1 MKRIRAILATALL
14 GLGGIMTAPAV
25 QALTITHTEEKIDLG
40 AAPLPNTTTLGTT
53 VNGAG
58 TPIGVVVSGGAGGV
72 LNIIDL
78 KTRANIASH
87 VLDDSARNAGEEVHA
102 WGYVTLSNGH
112 VMIATSNAGL
122 YDVDPQ
128 NYQVK
133 KLSSDDQPGYK
144 TNKIKENGK
153 FFWDIT
159 KDDNDKVYIASFSN
173 NTGAG
178 GRVFTY
184 DGKATGDKWGDLL
197 GQISP
202 DQTTAR
208 SVAYDNGTLY
218 IGMGQTRPEIIA
230 VNTKNPSEKRTVP
243 LENSAVNGTH
253 EILYLEALDGRLYS
267 TVDSK
272 DACKGTGTCVIDAAN
287 GKVSD
292 TLQTWSSRTIKRA
305 GEKSKVYYIYNSGS
319 KGGILREYDPGTKS
333 TKDLNPNGQLAPRLG
348 RNSWATDNVLL
359 TNDMNSGAM
368 TVYDSG
374 NVSNLPTGTLKGSE
388 RGIQTLT
395 TGPDGN
401 IYGGFY
407 MSGTQML
414 KITTS
419 GTPKAELLDGMPT
432 GQVEGFANVGNKLVA
447 GIYPGARLSVFDPGS
462 GQWTVQDKAVDS
474 ALPKGTREQD
484 RPYAMTAID
493 NNRVAVGTVP
503 NKDKVG
509 GALVIFNPQT
519 GAFEDNPIVMNDS
532 GPAELRNLSPVSM
545 AYRDDKLYVG
555 TSIRGGLGV
564 QPKASEAKLF
574 VYNVK
579 SKQIEKVATIPG
591 TPTAINA
598 LTFDDSG
605 KLYGVA
611 GKHIHEFNPTTLESV
626 RSSDDVITPDANRS
640 QLHYKD
646 GILYTATG
654 NKVLAVNASDFKDR
668 AELVST
674 DPKTEANPDS
684 LTLDKDGNLYYSKR
698 PNIYKI
704 TVTK

>member
-1 MKRIRAILATALL
+1 
-14 GLGGIMTAPAV
+14 
-25 QALTITHTEEKIDLG
+25 
-40 AAPLPNTTTLGTT
+40 
-53 VNGAG
+53 
-58 TPIGVVVSGGAGGV
+58 
-72 LNIIDL
+72 
-78 KTRANIASH
+78 
-87 VLDDSARNAGEEVHA
+87 
-102 WGYVTLSNGH
+102 
-112 VMIATSNAGL
+112 
-122 YDVDPQ
+122 
-128 NYQVK
+128 
-133 KLSSDDQPGYK
+133 
-144 TNKIKENGK
+144 
-153 FFWDIT
+153 
-159 KDDNDKVYIASFSN
+159 
-173 NTGAG
+173 
-178 GRVFTY
+178 
-184 DGKATGDKWGDLL
+184 
-197 GQISP
+197 
-202 DQTTAR
+202 
-208 SVAYDNGTLY
+208 
-218 IGMGQTRPEIIA
+218 
-230 VNTKNPSEKRTVP
+230 
-243 LENSAVNGTH
+243 
-253 EILYLEALDGRLYS
+253 
-267 TVDSK
+267 
-272 DACKGTGTCVIDAAN
+272 
-287 GKVSD
+287 
-292 TLQTWSSRTIKRA
+292 
-305 GEKSKVYYIYNSGS
+305 
-319 KGGILREYDPGTKS
+319 
-333 TKDLNPNGQLAPRLG
+333 
-348 RNSWATDNVLL
+348 
-359 TNDMNSGAM
+359 M

-374 NVSNLPTGTLKGSE
+374 NVSNLPAGTLKGSE

-447 GIYPGARLSVFDPGS
+447 GIYPSARLSVFDPGS

-484 RPYAMTAID
+484 RPYTMTAID

-503 NKDKVG
+503 NKNKVG

-591 TPTAINA
+591 APTAINA

-626 RSSDDVITPDANRS
+626 RSSDDVIAPDANRS

-654 NKVLAVNASDFKDR
+654 NKVLAVNAGDFKDR